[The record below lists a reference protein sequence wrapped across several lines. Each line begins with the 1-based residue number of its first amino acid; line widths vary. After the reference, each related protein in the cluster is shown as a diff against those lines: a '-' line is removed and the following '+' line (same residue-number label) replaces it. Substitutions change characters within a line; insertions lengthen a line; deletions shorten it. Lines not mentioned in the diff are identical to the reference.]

1 MSGAKSVTRSKQSS
15 SRLDVRPVGSI
26 KRPASV
32 VLYGPSGS
40 GKTTLAASAPKKM
53 LYLDIKDEGTDSIAD
68 VKGVDVL
75 EVGEWSDFEDAFWW
89 LQKNSD
95 AYKSV
100 VIDTCTQLQTMA
112 VEELKAGKKRSGKFA
127 HKKLGDFGTLT
138 KQDWG
143 DIAGLMKEWLTN
155 YRDLTQL
162 GMNVVFIAQHRTFN
176 MDDDEGSNGEL
187 APEVGPALSPS
198 IAKHLNASVNVIGNT
213 FIRERTIV
221 KELKGGKKEKT
232 KKIEYCLGVG
242 PSALY
247 IRKVR
252 KPKSVKLPDVI
263 IDPEWDDIVE
273 LKQGA

>member
-1 MSGAKSVTRSKQSS
+1 
-15 SRLDVRPVGSI
+15 
-26 KRPASV
+26 V